1 MLRRFKLSRL
11 KLASQFT
18 LMLSLIFI
26 GGIALGGFALS
37 QALEQK
43 AEIEIAERG
52 QIAMQMVNAVRSYT
66 IKNIVPLVTQSPELQ
81 TRFIPETT
89 PSFVAREVFD
99 TFKENW
105 KYKDFMYK
113 DAALNPTNL
122 ADRAD
127 RFEARLVEKFER
139 DRTAKSLS
147 GFRSFAGDRLFYI
160 AQPLAVTSP
169 RCLKCHSTPANAP
182 KSHVEQYGTEN
193 GYGWELNQ
201 IIGTQVMYVPASEVT
216 NNARQALFLF
226 INIFTSIFALV
237 VFAINY
243 LLKKRVIQ
251 PLKPMVLLAQTISRD
266 TVSATEVRAL
276 EGSGLTNVSQ
286 RTDELGQLGRVF
298 EKMVR
303 EVYIREQQ
311 LAEQLKQLRVEIDQ
325 TQIKH
330 QVAEIEES
338 DYFQN
343 LKRNA
348 KEIRNQWKEG
358 GVGTRD

>member
-1 MLRRFKLSRL
+1 MVRHFKLGHL

-18 LMLSLIFI
+18 LLLSLIFI

-43 AEIEIAERG
+43 AEMEIAYRG
-52 QIAMQMVNAVRSYT
+52 QITMQIVDAVRSYT
-66 IKNIVPLVTQSPELQ
+66 IEQIVPLVSQMNSSQ
-81 TRFIPETT
+81 RFIPEIN
-89 PSFVAREVFD
+89 PSYAARQVFE

-113 DAALNPTNL
+113 DATLNPTNL

-127 RFEARLVEKFER
+127 RFEARLVEKFES
-139 DRTAKSLS
+139 DRTVKSLS
-147 GFRSFAGDRLFYI
+147 GFRNFSGDKLFYI

-169 RCLKCHSTPANAP
+169 KCLKCHSTPANAP
-182 KSHVEQYGTEN
+182 KSHVEQYGSEN

-201 IIGTQVMYVPASEVT
+201 VIGTQVMYVPASEVS

-226 INIFTSIFALV
+226 ISIFIGIFALV
-237 VFAINY
+237 IVAINY

-251 PLKPMVLLAQTISRD
+251 PLKPMALLAQTISRD

-276 EGSGLTNVSQ
+276 EGSGLAKVSQ

-298 EKMVR
+298 DKMVR

-325 TQIKH
+325 SKVIH

-343 LKRNA
+343 LKKSA

-358 GVGTRD
+358 GVGNRE